1 MESLS
6 LEEENTIKGT
16 WDDDDEDHVM
26 HSKSENIEIM
36 INDEADEVIKGL
48 FDSLKYQNNENNL
61 EVKKGSEF
69 VFDFVE
75 LLYYK
80 CLKISLN
87 RGGWYVD
94 SPDWIKKTKKQQ

>member
-1 MESLS
+1 M
-6 LEEENTIKGT
+6 
-16 WDDDDEDHVM
+16 
-26 HSKSENIEIM
+26 
-36 INDEADEVIKGL
+36 
-48 FDSLKYQNNENNL
+48 
-61 EVKKGSEF
+61 KKGSEF